1 MSQTGIGALK
11 GGLVAY
17 GINSSEH
24 AAVNFELAKNE
35 ETGAITVKYSS
46 PEGLPV
52 RFSWTA
58 TIDVDGNMVSTP
70 MVVERLNGGAPAV

>member
-1 MSQTGIGALK
+1 MS
-11 GGLVAY
+11 Y
-17 GINSSEH
+17 GIFSSEH
-24 AAVNFELAKNE
+24 APVNFELDRNE
-35 ETGAITVKYSS
+35 ETGAITVKYAS

-70 MVVERLNGGAPAV
+70 MVVEQIGAAPVDA

>member
-1 MSQTGIGALK
+1 MLK

-17 GINSSEH
+17 GVYSSEH

-35 ETGAITVKYSS
+35 ETGSITVKYSS

-58 TIDVDGNMVSTP
+58 TIDVNGSMASTP
-70 MVVERLNGGAPAV
+70 LVVEKLDGGAPAV